1 MTPVRLPPRPAP
13 SIHLPPRPLLIL
25 SLPSSTSSPSVYS
38 LSTSRRSLPTLGNSG
53 FHFAHRALVH
63 SQASFSTGPETFGS
77 CFSPVPSRY
86 FYQYSSTE
94 PCRLFS
100 LQALLRPPTA
110 DAMNTIKEL
119 SLYALTWVLQPPV
132 GPICRRIFGGWRLPS
147 RAAAAAAITTIW
159 VFAAMVCL
167 VGAAVWFALAGRSLS
182 YTHRAPRRTPAT
194 FKISLGPLS
203 VLSDFEDRWT
213 IDDKVSRQSHLSS
226 FPFSILSLPILA
238 LFAPPRRARVWSARA
253 QSARAQAATMPPRR
267 WQSKLNISSLRN
279 T

>member
-1 MTPVRLPPRPAP
+1 
-13 SIHLPPRPLLIL
+13 
-25 SLPSSTSSPSVYS
+25 
-38 LSTSRRSLPTLGNSG
+38 
-53 FHFAHRALVH
+53 
-63 SQASFSTGPETFGS
+63 
-77 CFSPVPSRY
+77 
-86 FYQYSSTE
+86 
-94 PCRLFS
+94 
-100 LQALLRPPTA
+100 
-110 DAMNTIKEL
+110 
-119 SLYALTWVLQPPV
+119 
-132 GPICRRIFGGWRLPS
+132 
-147 RAAAAAAITTIW
+147 
-159 VFAAMVCL
+159 MVCL

-238 LFAPPRRARVWSARA
+238 LFAPPRRARAWSARA